1 MKFVSTR
8 SIDWFNQ
15 DFINSTVSW
24 LSHCINYSIRNIA
37 RVKSLDVGANFIFCS
52 CLKKQQQQEKK
63 YTSKNEKLVVS
74 QKRTQFKYLLR
85 TVYRI
90 KLREG

>member
-1 MKFVSTR
+1 MKFASTR

-24 LSHCINYSIRNIA
+24 LSHCINYSIRDIA

-63 YTSKNEKLVVS
+63 YASKNEKLVVS

>member
-1 MKFVSTR
+1 MKFASTR

-15 DFINSTVSW
+15 DFINSTVSR
-24 LSHCINYSIRNIA
+24 LSHCIYYSIRDIA
-37 RVKSLDVGANFIFCS
+37 RVKSLDVCTNFIFCS

-63 YTSKNEKLVVS
+63 YISKNE
-74 QKRTQFKYLLR
+74 KRTQFKYLLR

>member
-24 LSHCINYSIRNIA
+24 LSHCINYSIRDIA

-52 CLKKQQQQEKK
+52 CLKKQQEQEKNTFQK
-63 YTSKNEKLVVS
+63 TKNL
-74 QKRTQFKYLLR
+74 
-85 TVYRI
+85 
-90 KLREG
+90 